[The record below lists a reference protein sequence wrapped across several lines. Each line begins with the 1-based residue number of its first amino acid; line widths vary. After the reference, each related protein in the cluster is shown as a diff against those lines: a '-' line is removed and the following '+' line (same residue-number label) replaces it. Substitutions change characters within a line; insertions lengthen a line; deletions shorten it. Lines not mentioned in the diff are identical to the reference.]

1 MKRILITLGI
11 MLVAIFV
18 WADQMPDFRLPDMN
32 DKNVSL
38 ESLLEKGPVLIDFWA
53 DYCKP
58 CKEAM
63 PHLNTLAEKYEDLT
77 VVLISIDK
85 AKDQQRAKNYL
96 KKNNFKF
103 VTLFDV
109 DQTLAKKLNVSI
121 PPHTFFVN
129 TEGEIIYSHKGF
141 DPTLVEIYEEQVQ
154 LLLDI
159 KAEEKV
165 EAEVEVIKE
174 IPEEVE

>member
-63 PHLNTLAEKYEDLT
+63 PHLNTLAEKYKT
-77 VVLISIDK
+77 S
-85 AKDQQRAKNYL
+85 
-96 KKNNFKF
+96 
-103 VTLFDV
+103 
-109 DQTLAKKLNVSI
+109 
-121 PPHTFFVN
+121 PWC
-129 TEGEIIYSHKGF
+129 
-141 DPTLVEIYEEQVQ
+141 
-154 LLLDI
+154 
-159 KAEEKV
+159 
-165 EAEVEVIKE
+165 
-174 IPEEVE
+174 

>member
-1 MKRILITLGI
+1 MKRLLITLGI

-85 AKDQQRAKNYL
+85 AKDQQRAKAISKRTTSN
-96 KKNNFKF
+96 

-121 PPHTFFVN
+121 PPH
-129 TEGEIIYSHKGF
+129 
-141 DPTLVEIYEEQVQ
+141 
-154 LLLDI
+154 LLCEYQRRDHLLAQRI
-159 KAEEKV
+159 
-165 EAEVEVIKE
+165 
-174 IPEEVE
+174 

>member
-1 MKRILITLGI
+1 MKRTLITLSLLLI
-11 MLVAIFV
+11 AIL
-18 WADQMPDFRLPDMN
+18 ASAELMPDFRLPDIN

-38 ESLLEKGPVLIDFWA
+38 TSLLEKGPVLIDFWA

-63 PHLNTLAEKYEDLT
+63 PHLDALAQKYEDLT

-103 VTLFDV
+103 IQLFDV
-109 DQTLAKKLNVSI
+109 DQSLAKKLSVSI

-129 TEGEIIYSHKGF
+129 TDSEIIYSRKGF
-141 DPTLVEIYEEQVQ
+141 DPTLISVYEEQVR
-154 LLLDI
+154 LLLGILD
-159 KAEEKV
+159 
-165 EAEVEVIKE
+165 EAE
-174 IPEEVE
+174 